1 MSVLHYRLSHGE
13 EFRFQP
19 HQAICRC
26 HQRKAARPQQ
36 ELSFFERTKSGQSVD
51 AVDVDCGR
59 LDYIS
64 SAGLRVL
71 LIMHK
76 ACKGGVSLHGENE
89 VVSEILCQTGFDSIF
104 H

>member
-1 MSVLHYRLSHGE
+1 MGLNE
-13 EFRFQP
+13 ELNNAAEKAEQVKGKV
-19 HQAICRC
+19 QEILDSTEVDEKVVETA
-26 HQRKAARPQQ
+26 RKV
-36 ELSFFERTKSGQSVD
+36 VD

-89 VVSEILCQTGFDSIF
+89 VVSEILSQTGFDSIF

>member
-1 MSVLHYRLSHGE
+1 MDITYRIDKDILYI
-13 EFRFQP
+13 
-19 HQAICRC
+19 AIDGRIDASNAN
-26 HQRKAARPQQ
+26 AASEKIFSMKRDNPGKH
-36 ELSFFERTKSGQSVD
+36 TVID
-51 AVDVDCGR
+51 ADK
-59 LDYIS
+59 LEYIS

-89 VVSEILCQTGFDSIF
+89 VVSEILSQTGFDSFF

>member
-1 MSVLHYRLSHGE
+1 MTIYE
-13 EFRFQP
+13 QY
-19 HQAICRC
+19 I
-26 HQRKAARPQQ
+26 
-36 ELSFFERTKSGQSVD
+36 ELERRH
-51 AVDVDCGR
+51 CCNH

-89 VVSEILCQTGFDSIF
+89 VVSEILSQTGFDSIF

>member
-1 MSVLHYRLSHGE
+1 MKVLFLMRIDTPPLWVV
-13 EFRFQP
+13 
-19 HQAICRC
+19 
-26 HQRKAARPQQ
+26 HQRLYPIKWN
-36 ELSFFERTKSGQSVD
+36 
-51 AVDVDCGR
+51 CGC

-89 VVSEILCQTGFDSIF
+89 VVSEILSQTGFDSIF